1 MKLPRAYG
9 STLLTILSLPKDAR
23 GIFSLSLRR
32 ERNPSRRRHSLRR
45 RTAEAKLLRLHP
57 RAYLRFAEGFGKAS
71 ARGFSRRGINMPI
84 LPLITLTSAFSYFE
98 TFPRFLKP
106 FCGNDWL
113 VISGCALDKR
123 IRV

>member
-23 GIFSLSLRR
+23 GIFSQRFVGSEIPPKRNSLRFQ
-32 ERNPSRRRHSLRR
+32 
-45 RTAEAKLLRLHP
+45 P
-57 RAYLRFAEGFGKAS
+57 RAY